1 MTTDIIFIVGPD
13 LWYTSYDSLL
23 RLKIL
28 HDWHL
33 IKYADDIAT
42 TVAARMVEQTHNGNG
57 DAASQEMD
65 D

>member
-1 MTTDIIFIVGPD
+1 MTTDIRFILGPD
-13 LWYTSYDSLL
+13 LWNALHHSLL

-28 HDWHL
+28 HDSHL
-33 IKYADDIAT
+33 IKYGDDVAAP
-42 TVAARMVEQTHNGNG
+42 VAARMVEQTHNGNG